1 MLSKQVVS
9 GAPHHVLFPAPAVQV
24 ILLALLLLV
33 VGSLAL
39 LEVGRRLGARSA
51 GLVIM
56 YSVPAGTGARAVQL
70 LLPAGHYQTLLVPGA
85 EGAAEGAPRGPGAG
99 GDQVVSTQVPQA
111 LVAGASSLGV
121 DPQSHQEAPTRTK
134 PNAADTAGSVPKAAN
149 GAAASAKPA
158 AAADASTASRRPANK
173 ASKPTTI
180 KAATHK
186 AKLASDKLA
195 ATHHAKPATAAVRTG
210 AEAAAATVISKGKAS
225 ATKASQKRASGTGS
239 VKVKAGAV
247 AQARR

>member
-1 MLSKQVVS
+1 MVSKQVVS

-85 EGAAEGAPRGPGAG
+85 EDAAEGAPRGPGAG

-158 AAADASTASRRPANK
+158 VAADASTAYRRAANK

-180 KAATHK
+180 KAPTHK
-186 AKLASDKLA
+186 AKLA
-195 ATHHAKPATAAVRTG
+195 ATRHAKPAAAAVRTG